1 LCTEWNPSTAADSVI
16 NKLYRATA
24 QSEFVKTVA
33 AARRDRGQT
42 LALGDTP
49 LRLLFR
55 DEITQLERQGNS
67 SADWSRVL
75 VVEGFDWRWI
85 EHSSFQG
92 DVILGRFARQVT
104 LAEGLQLPAGI
115 YRSTLANC
123 VIGHDALIRDVKI
136 LAGYIVC
143 PCAILLDCGSIVCE
157 GETAFGNG
165 SQIPLGIESGGR
177 EVPVYAEIDVES
189 AAAVARSRAQPGFL
203 QRYQQAIEEYIA
215 RVRSPRGI
223 IGTAAK
229 VRTVP
234 KIRNTFIGPC
244 ADLDGATLVTDS
256 TILSGFE
263 EPTLVDSGAAV
274 SGSILQWGSRVTT
287 MALVERSVVA
297 EHAHVERHG
306 KLSNSM
312 LGPNSCVGGGEVT
325 ASLVGPFVNLHH
337 QALLIATLWPEGRG
351 NISYGANVGAN
362 HTVKMPDQEFWPGEG
377 AFLGLGVNVKFPA
390 NFSQAPYLVMA
401 SGVTTLPQKIQFP
414 FSLVKS
420 LSASYA
426 DVSPAYNEIIP
437 AWLLTD
443 NLYAV
448 KRNEDKFRARNK
460 ARRSSFDFR
469 VFRPDIVDLMQSAWR
484 RLAGV
489 SHRKE
494 FYTDRDIDGL
504 GKNILLESHRV
515 SAIAAYRYFIRYY
528 ALRRLKTEVAALF
541 SEGSDQAAH
550 RVLTTPSDNLS
561 WEHARLILYEE
572 LGLCNVAEA
581 LRQLPAMLENIA
593 RHVADARCRDD
604 ERGARIIEDYTEAHV
619 PAARDPV
626 VQQAREEVSNLKR
639 EVDVLLERLEVPDE
653 LIQSVLYSRASSAN
667 NSLGL
672 SEGVLVS

>member
-1 LCTEWNPSTAADSVI
+1 MCTEWNHASVADSVI
-16 NKLYRATA
+16 NKLHRAIA

-33 AARRDRGQT
+33 SARRDRGQT
-42 LALGDTP
+42 LALGGVP
-49 LRLLFR
+49 VRLLFR
-55 DEITQLERQGNS
+55 DEITQLEKQGNS

-85 EHSSFQG
+85 EHSSFHG
-92 DVILGRFARQVT
+92 DVILGRFARQVA
-104 LAEGLQLPAGI
+104 LVEGLQLPAGI

-123 VIGHDALIRDVKI
+123 VIGHNALIRDVKI

-143 PCAILLDCGSIVCE
+143 PGAILLDCGSITCE

-165 SQIPLGIESGGR
+165 GQIPLGIEAGGR

-189 AAAVARSRAQPGFL
+189 AAAVARSRAQLGFL
-203 QRYQQAIEEYIA
+203 QRYQEAIEEYIA

-223 IGTAAK
+223 IGTAAR

-234 KIRNTFIGPC
+234 RIRNTFIGPY
-244 ADLDGATLVTDS
+244 ADLDGATCVSDS

-263 EPTLVDSGAAV
+263 EPTLVTSGAAV
-274 SGSILQWGSRVTT
+274 SDSILQWGSRVTR
-287 MALVERSVVA
+287 MAIVERSLVA

-312 LGPNSCVGGGEVT
+312 LGPNSCMAAGEVS

-377 AFLGLGVNVKFPA
+377 AFLGLGVNIKFPA
-390 NFSQAPYLVMA
+390 NFSQAPYLVAA

-414 FSLVKS
+414 FSLVRS
-420 LSASYA
+420 PTASYA
-426 DVSPAYNEIIP
+426 NVSPAYNEIIP

-443 NLYAV
+443 NLYAL
-448 KRNEDKFRARNK
+448 KRNERKFKDRNK
-460 ARRSSFDFR
+460 ARRAAFDFR
-469 VFRPDIVDLMQSAWR
+469 VFRPEIVDLMQSACR

-489 SHRKE
+489 RHRKE

-504 GKNILLESHRV
+504 GKNLLLESHRV
-515 SAIAAYRYFIRYY
+515 SAIEAYRYFIRYY
-528 ALRRLKTEVAALF
+528 ALRRLKTEVAALL
-541 SEGSDQAAH
+541 SECSDQAAG
-550 RVLTTPSDNLS
+550 RLLTTPSDDLS

-572 LGLCNVAEA
+572 LGLWNVAEA
-581 LRQLPAMLENIA
+581 LRQLPAMLDNIA
-593 RHVADARCRDD
+593 RKVADARGRDD
-604 ERGARIIEDYTEAHV
+604 ERGARIIDDYTEAHV

-626 VQQAREEVSNLKR
+626 VQQAREEAGNLTR
-639 EVDVLLERLEVPDE
+639 EVDAFLERLEEQDMREPAAQPPGQLQ
-653 LIQSVLYSRASSAN
+653 LIGAS
-667 NSLGL
+667 
-672 SEGVLVS
+672 

>member
-1 LCTEWNPSTAADSVI
+1 LCTEWNHASAADSVI
-16 NKLYRATA
+16 NKLHRAIA
-24 QSEFVKTVA
+24 QSEFVQTVA
-33 AARRDRGQT
+33 SARRDRGQT
-42 LALGDTP
+42 LALGGIP
-49 LRLLFR
+49 VRPLFR
-55 DEITQLERQGNS
+55 DEIAQLEKQGNS

-85 EHSSFQG
+85 EHSSFHG
-92 DVILGRFARQVT
+92 DVILGRFARQVSLT
-104 LAEGLQLPAGI
+104 EGLQLPAGI

-123 VIGHDALIRDVKI
+123 VIGHDALVRDVKI

-143 PCAILLDCGSIVCE
+143 PGAILLDCGSITCE
-157 GETAFGNG
+157 GGTGFGNG
-165 SQIPLGIESGGR
+165 GQIPLGIESGGR

-189 AAAVARSRAQPGFL
+189 AAAVARSRAQAGFL
-203 QRYQQAIEEYIA
+203 QRYRQAIEEYVA
-215 RVRSPRGI
+215 RVHWSRGI

-229 VRTVP
+229 VRAVP

-244 ADLDGATLVTDS
+244 ADLDGATCVSDS

-287 MALVERSVVA
+287 MAIVEGSVVA

-312 LGPNSCVGGGEVT
+312 LGPNSCLAGGEVS

-377 AFLGLGVNVKFPA
+377 AFLGLGVNIKFPA
-390 NFSQAPYLVMA
+390 NFSQAPYLVVA

-420 LSASYA
+420 PTAGYA
-426 DVSPAYNEIIP
+426 NVSPAYNEIIP

-443 NLYAV
+443 NLYAL
-448 KRNEDKFRARNK
+448 KRNERKFKERNN
-460 ARRSSFDFR
+460 ARRAAFDFR
-469 VFRPDIVDLMQSAWR
+469 VFRPEIVDLMQSACR

-489 SHRKE
+489 RHRKE

-504 GKNILLESHRV
+504 GKNLLLESHRV
-515 SAIAAYRYFIRYY
+515 SAIEAYRYFIRYY
-528 ALRRLKTEVAALF
+528 ALRRLKSEVAALL
-541 SEGSDQAAH
+541 SECSDQAA
-550 RVLTTPSDNLS
+550 RRLLTTPSDDLS
-561 WEHARLILYEE
+561 WEHARLILHEE
-572 LGLCNVAEA
+572 LGLCHVAEA

-593 RHVADARCRDD
+593 CKVADARGRDD
-604 ERGARIIEDYTEAHV
+604 ERGARIIDDYTEAHV

-626 VQQAREEVSNLKR
+626 VQQAREEAGNLTR
-639 EVDVLLERLEVPDE
+639 ELDALLERLEEQDMRTPAE
-653 LIQSVLYSRASSAN
+653 QPPGRLQLI
-667 NSLGL
+667 
-672 SEGVLVS
+672 GVR

>member
-1 LCTEWNPSTAADSVI
+1 LCTEWNHTSVADSVI
-16 NKLYRATA
+16 NKLHRAIA
-24 QSEFVKTVA
+24 QSEFVQTVA
-33 AARRDRGQT
+33 SARRDRGQT
-42 LALGDTP
+42 LALGGVP
-49 LRLLFR
+49 VRLLFR

-85 EHSSFQG
+85 EHSSFHG

-123 VIGHDALIRDVKI
+123 VIGHNALIRDVKI

-143 PCAILLDCGSIVCE
+143 PGAILLDCGSITCE
-157 GETAFGNG
+157 GGTAFGNG
-165 SQIPLGIESGGR
+165 GQIPLGIEAGGR

-189 AAAVARSRAQPGFL
+189 AAAVARSRAQAGFL
-203 QRYQQAIEEYIA
+203 LRYQQAIEEYVA
-215 RVRSPRGI
+215 RVRSSRGI
-223 IGTAAK
+223 IGTAAR
-229 VRTVP
+229 VRNVL
-234 KIRNTFIGPC
+234 KIRNTFIGPY
-244 ADLDGATLVTDS
+244 ADLDGATCISDS

-263 EPTLVDSGAAV
+263 EPTLVASGAAV
-274 SGSILQWGSRVTT
+274 SDSILQWGSRVTS
-287 MALVERSVVA
+287 MAIVERSVVA

-312 LGPNSCVGGGEVT
+312 LGPNSCMAGGEVS
-325 ASLVGPFVNLHH
+325 ASLVGSFVNLHH

-377 AFLGLGVNVKFPA
+377 AFLGLGVNIKFPA
-390 NFSQAPYLVMA
+390 NFSQAPYLVVA

-414 FSLVKS
+414 FSLVRS
-420 LSASYA
+420 LPASYA
-426 DVSPAYNEIIP
+426 NVSPAYNEIIP

-443 NLYAV
+443 NLYAL
-448 KRNEDKFRARNK
+448 KRNERKFKDRNK
-460 ARRSSFDFR
+460 ARRAAFDFR
-469 VFRPDIVDLMQSAWR
+469 VFRPEIVDLMQSACR

-489 SHRKE
+489 RHRKE

-504 GKNILLESHRV
+504 GKNLLLESHRV
-515 SAIAAYRYFIRYY
+515 SAIEAYRYFIRYY
-528 ALRRLKTEVAALF
+528 ALRRLKTEVAALL
-541 SEGSDQAAH
+541 SECSDQAAG
-550 RVLTTPSDNLS
+550 RLLTTPSDDLS

-572 LGLCNVAEA
+572 LGLWNVAEA

-593 RHVADARCRDD
+593 RKVADARGRDD
-604 ERGARIIEDYTEAHV
+604 ERGARIIDDYTEAHV

-626 VQQAREEVSNLKR
+626 VQQAREEAGNLTR
-639 EVDVLLERLEVPDE
+639 EVDALLERLEEQDMRGPAAQPPGQLQ
-653 LIQSVLYSRASSAN
+653 LIGAS
-667 NSLGL
+667 
-672 SEGVLVS
+672 